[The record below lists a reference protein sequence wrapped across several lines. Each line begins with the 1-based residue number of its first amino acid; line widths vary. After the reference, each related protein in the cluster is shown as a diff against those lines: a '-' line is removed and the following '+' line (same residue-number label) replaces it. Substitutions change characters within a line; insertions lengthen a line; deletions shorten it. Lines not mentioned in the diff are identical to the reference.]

1 LEQERGGLA
10 VRDVGTG
17 GVGWWKMESQRVAG
31 VGEFL
36 TGGVGGRENQN
47 RGKKVKTGVT
57 AVEYRKRNNRS
68 RSRESRPA
76 WSTLQNLLVLRQS
89 KLERFL
95 LPFIVSRV

>member
-1 LEQERGGLA
+1 MVENGKPASGRGWGILD
-10 VRDVGTG
+10 R
-17 GVGWWKMESQRVAG
+17 R
-31 VGEFL
+31 
-36 TGGVGGRENQN
+36 VGGRENQN

-95 LPFIVSRV
+95 LPFIVSPV